1 MKKIAVTTVNLRK
14 EGEKLALSALT
25 VVNAARRNR
34 NFKHYQKNN
43 KKKIFM
49 LTAKPIVHSPHF
61 TPGFHISWPMFNHLN
76 TNIASLIIDM
86 KGSEN
91 IQASMQQTHAY
102 NVSLNF
108 SRLEEKQRKRCM
120 LLHQTLIISTVARYT
135 LTNIHKVVAQ

>member
-1 MKKIAVTTVNLRK
+1 
-14 EGEKLALSALT
+14 
-25 VVNAARRNR
+25 
-34 NFKHYQKNN
+34 
-43 KKKIFM
+43 
-49 LTAKPIVHSPHF
+49 
-61 TPGFHISWPMFNHLN
+61 
-76 TNIASLIIDM
+76 M